1 MIFNKVRKKG
11 NLFLFGFILSLFF
24 ISLVSAQPP
33 PSTQTN
39 VNIEVGLQI
48 QTQGIGVLKQN
59 TPHFFQFHVYNISTG
74 LNVNNITT
82 NCTFHLYNKTGA
94 SQYESNNLDFG
105 GGSFEIDLT
114 ANNFTE
120 LGIYSY
126 YVHCNATSIGGF
138 SREVFEVTPTGF
150 TNLLGFY
157 FIILGISLVFLIIGF
172 WIKDPWVVIFGTF
185 GLFFVGLYILLNGID
200 GIRNLAYTRAIAFI
214 IIGVAA
220 YISIKAGI
228 SVGND

>member
-24 ISLVSAQPP
+24 ISLVGAQPP
-33 PSTQTN
+33 PTTQTN

-48 QTQGIGVLKQN
+48 QTQGISYLQQN
-59 TPHFFQFHVYNISTG
+59 INHVFSFHVYNISTG
-74 LNVNNITT
+74 FLLDNTT
-82 NCTFHLYNKTGA
+82 TGCGFHLYNKTGHNQFDTNSLSFVA
-94 SQYESNNLDFG
+94 EG
-105 GGSFEIDLT
+105 FEIDLVG
-114 ANNFTE
+114 NNFTE
-120 LGIYSY
+120 LGTYAY
-126 YVHCNATSIGGF
+126 YVHCNTSNYGGF
-138 SREVFEVTPTGF
+138 NREVFEVTPTGF

-157 FIILGISLVFLIIGF
+157 LIIIGISLVFLILGF
-172 WIKDPWVVIFGTF
+172 WIKDPWIVIFGTF

>member
-1 MIFNKVRKKG
+1 MIFNKSGKKG

-33 PSTQTN
+33 FQQVAGELEGLSLRFPPVESVMIGRTVTSNMHVFNSTNGLLLTN
-39 VNIEVGLQI
+39 
-48 QTQGIGVLKQN
+48 
-59 TPHFFQFHVYNISTG
+59 
-74 LNVNNITT
+74 TT
-82 NCTFHLYNKTGA
+82 VDCFAHLYNSIGTHLVDQEMGF
-94 SQYESNNLDFG
+94 NDTTLDFVLDIEG
-105 GGSFEIDLT
+105 G
-114 ANNFTE
+114 NFTITE
-120 LGIYSY
+120 RQSFIIF
-126 YVHCNATSIGGF
+126 CNSTTAGGF
-138 SREVFEVTPTGF
+138 VSGGFDVTPTGF
-150 TNLLGFY
+150 INLLGFY
-157 FIILGISLVFLIIGF
+157 FIIIGISLVFLILGF